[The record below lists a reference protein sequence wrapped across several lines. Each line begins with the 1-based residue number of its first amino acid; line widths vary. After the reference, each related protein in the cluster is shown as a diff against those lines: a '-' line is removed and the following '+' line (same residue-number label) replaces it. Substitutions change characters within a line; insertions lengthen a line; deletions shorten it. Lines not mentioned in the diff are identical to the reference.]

1 MDRFERV
8 VFTINSK
15 LEVQEDD
22 SNGLCSWLVTVSVM
36 ACGGLLPYDIRKI
49 IDTKTFCLACT
60 NPRFKWIPLD
70 FADKSILMFRID
82 ELAPEEEEDHCELK
96 IFAYTMPIVM
106 EMCVSMSQDFTGK
119 PKTVASQPLW
129 IREFSREMR
138 ESGIYST
145 LDEL

>member
-1 MDRFERV
+1 MVRFIKVEL
-8 VFTINSK
+8 IMNSK
-15 LEVQEDD
+15 LEVPEAD
-22 SNGLCSWLVTVSVM
+22 SKALRSWMVTVSVM

-119 PKTVASQPLW
+119 PKTVTSQPLW
-129 IREFSREMR
+129 ISDFSREMQ